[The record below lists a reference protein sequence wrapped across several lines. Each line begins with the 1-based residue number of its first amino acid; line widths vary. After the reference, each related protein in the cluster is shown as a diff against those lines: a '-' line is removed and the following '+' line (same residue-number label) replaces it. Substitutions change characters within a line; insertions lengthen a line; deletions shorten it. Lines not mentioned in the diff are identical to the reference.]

1 MRVLWLCNIVLP
13 EFADEFGFKKHPFGG
28 WMSGLLENIKD
39 QVELGL
45 CFPIHDVSRMKDGN
59 LNGVKYYSYH
69 DENRLEPDE
78 EQQHRFSEIIGDFRP
93 DVIHIWGTEY
103 LHSYNMVMAAEKKG
117 LLAHVAVHI
126 QGLVSLCARKYL
138 SGIDLGLV
146 KKYNLIEIEKGRSEF
161 EIKGKYENEVL
172 RKIRYADGNS
182 DWAAAA
188 VHAQNPECKFLYI
201 SEVLRKEFYQ
211 QKGTWSYDKCMPH
224 MIMVSQAS
232 YPIKGF
238 HYLVK
243 ALEIVKRDYPDTK
256 VVVAGN
262 DPSNNDYGK
271 YLQLITRKD
280 IWDIIEFVGEQDADQ
295 MINLYREANVF
306 VSASTIENTSNS
318 IGEAMMIGTPVV
330 ASDVG
335 GVSSRVRDKY
345 GGCLYP
351 EQDVET
357 MAFYI
362 RTYFMKSRQSNNI
375 SIHEIESATAFNDVN
390 KTIKNLMSYYGSIIG
405 KL

>member
-13 EFADEFGFKKHPFGG
+13 EFAGEFGFKKHPFGG

-39 QVELGL
+39 RVDLGL

-59 LNGVKYYSYH
+59 LNGVKYYSFH

-93 DVIHIWGTEY
+93 DVIHLWGTEY
-103 LHSYNMVMAAEKKG
+103 LHSYNMVMAAEKWG
-117 LLAHVAVHI
+117 LLSHVAVHI
-126 QGLVSLCARKYL
+126 QGMVSLCARKYL
-138 SGIDLGLV
+138 SGIDMDIVNASGLNDMV
-146 KKYNLIEIEKGRSEF
+146 EGRREF
-161 EIKGKYENEVL
+161 EVKGKYEKAVL
-172 RKIRYADGNS
+172 KKVRYADGNS
-182 DWAAAA
+182 DWACAA
-188 VHAQNPECKFLYI
+188 VHAQNPGCKFSYI

-211 QKGTWSYDKCMPH
+211 QKGTWSYDKCKPYL
-224 MIMVSQAS
+224 ITVSQAS

-280 IWDIIEFVGEQDADQ
+280 IGDIIEFVGEQDADQ

-335 GVSSRVRDKY
+335 GTNSLIRHKES
-345 GGCLYP
+345 GFLLP
-351 EQDVET
+351 EQEIE
-357 MAFYI
+357 MLAFYI
-362 RTYFMKSRQSNNI
+362 ERCFIGSDEINQLSREEVRKALIANNKEKAWKDTLSTYKNI
-375 SIHEIESATAFNDVN
+375 CDQ
-390 KTIKNLMSYYGSIIG
+390 
-405 KL
+405 

>member
-93 DVIHIWGTEY
+93 DVIHLWGTEY
-103 LHSYNMVMAAEKKG
+103 LHSYNMVMAAEKWG
-117 LLAHVAVHI
+117 LLSHVAVHI
-126 QGLVSLCARKYL
+126 QGLVSLYARKYL
-138 SGIDLGLV
+138 SGIDMDIVNASGLNDMV
-146 KKYNLIEIEKGRSEF
+146 EGRREF
-161 EIKGKYENEVL
+161 EVKGKYEKAVL
-172 RKIRYADGNS
+172 KKVRYADGNS
-182 DWAAAA
+182 DWADAA
-188 VHAQNPECKFLYI
+188 VHAQNPGCKFSYI

-211 QKGTWSYDKCMPH
+211 QKGTWSYDKCKPH
-224 MIMVSQAS
+224 LIMVSQAS

-280 IWDIIEFVGEQDADQ
+280 IGDIIEFVGEQDADQ

-335 GVSSRVRDKY
+335 GTNSLIRHKES
-345 GGCLYP
+345 GFLLP
-351 EQDVET
+351 EQEIE
-357 MAFYI
+357 MLAFYI
-362 RTYFMKSRQSNNI
+362 ERCFIGSDEINQLSREEVRKALIANNKEKAWKDTLSTYKNI
-375 SIHEIESATAFNDVN
+375 CDQ
-390 KTIKNLMSYYGSIIG
+390 
-405 KL
+405 